1 MTEKQELATV
11 NLVPSEK
18 VELSGFLYVMNVI
31 GTIMKSYWF
40 LVAVGVIV
48 IILVIYYITSK
59 INRKKPKQPKR

>member
-1 MTEKQELATV
+1 
-11 NLVPSEK
+11 
-18 VELSGFLYVMNVI
+18 MNII

-59 INRKKPKQPKR
+59 INRKKAKAAKKVKHYRNL